1 MSESPRGALPDHL
14 WRPLTQHTLLQ
25 GKPRL
30 CMVEAKGCYVTDE
43 KGKTYLDTLAGLWCV
58 NVGYG
63 RQELADVAH
72 EQMSKLPFLS
82 PVMTAE
88 PVSEFANKLK
98 ELLGMD
104 GHVYFASSGSEAN
117 EAAFKIVRQ
126 HHLQSGR
133 GGERRFKIISRY
145 RGYHGN
151 TMGAMAATGQAE
163 RKIGY
168 EPGPPGFVHVMPP
181 YPYRAHPKLSIDE
194 HGEECAR
201 LLEETIIYEGAE
213 TVAAFIMEPLISGG
227 GVLIPPDNYLPLVRE
242 ICDRYGVLLIFDEVV
257 SGFGRTGEMFA
268 HHHWKTLPDL
278 ITFAKGL
285 ASGYMPVAAT
295 FAREEIFESFLGE
308 AGDLSHFRQVNTF
321 GGHPVAAA
329 VALRNIQIV
338 EDEDLPRNAEKV
350 GEYLRAEL
358 NAAVGTHPNVGDI
371 RGKGLL
377 TGVELVVDR
386 ESKVPLAEPD
396 VTAILAHAL
405 ENGVIL
411 GRNTNTI
418 PGRCNVLLIS
428 PPLIL
433 TREDADRIV
442 EVVAAALA
450 DLSVRGPTTVSS

>member
-1 MSESPRGALPDHL
+1 MSESEELMLPDHL
-14 WRPLTQHTLLQ
+14 WRPLTQHSLLQ

-30 CMVEAKGCYVTDE
+30 CMVEAKGCYFTDE
-43 KGKTYLDTLAGLWCV
+43 NGKTYLDTLAGLWCV

-63 RQELADVAH
+63 RQELADAAH
-72 EQMSKLPFLS
+72 AQMSKLPYIS
-82 PVMTAE
+82 PIFTAE
-88 PVSEFANKLK
+88 PTSEFANKLK
-98 ELLGMD
+98 SMLKMD
-104 GHVYFASSGSEAN
+104 GHVYFSSSGSEAN
-117 EAAFKIVRQ
+117 ETAFKIARQ
-126 HHLQSGR
+126 HHLQSGA

-145 RGYHGN
+145 RAYHGN

-168 EPGPPGFVHVMPP
+168 EPGPAGFVHVMPP
-181 YPYRAHPKLSIDE
+181 YPYRAHPKLSLED

-201 LLEETIIYEGAE
+201 VLEETIIYEGAE
-213 TVAAFIMEPLISGG
+213 TVAAVIMEPLISGG
-227 GVLIPPDNYLPLVRE
+227 GVLVPPDNYLPRVRE

-268 HHHWKTLPDL
+268 HLHWKTLPDI

-295 FAREEIFESFLGE
+295 FAREEVFQSFLGE
-308 AGDLSHFRQVNTF
+308 AGDTSHFRQVNTF

-329 VALRNIQIV
+329 VAMRNIQIV
-338 EDEDLPRNAEKV
+338 EEEDLPANAAAV
-350 GEYLRAEL
+350 GEYLRGEL
-358 NAAVGTHPNVGDI
+358 ASAVGEHPNVGEI

-386 ESKVPLAEPD
+386 ESKVPLAESD
-396 VTAILAHAL
+396 VTKLLAHAM
-405 ENGVIL
+405 ERGVLL

-442 EVVAAALA
+442 EAVHAALA
-450 DLSVRGPTTVSS
+450 DLSDRGPAAA

>member
-1 MSESPRGALPDHL
+1 MSQSESLAMPDHL
-14 WRPLTQHTLLQ
+14 WRPLTQHALLR

-30 CMVEAKGCYVTDE
+30 CMVEAKGCYFTDE
-43 KGKTYLDTLAGLWCV
+43 SGKTYLDTLAGLWCV

-63 RQELADVAH
+63 RQELADAAH
-72 EQMSKLPFLS
+72 EQMSKLPYIS

-98 ELLGMD
+98 TMLGMD
-104 GHVYFASSGSEAN
+104 GHVYFSSSGSEAN
-117 EAAFKIVRQ
+117 ETAFKIARQ
-126 HHLQSGR
+126 HHLQSGQ

-145 RGYHGN
+145 RAYHGN

-181 YPYRAHPKLSIDE
+181 YPYRAHPKLSLED

-213 TVAAFIMEPLISGG
+213 TVAAVIMEPLISGG
-227 GVLIPPDNYLPLVRE
+227 GVLVPPDNYLPLVRE

-257 SGFGRTGEMFA
+257 SGFGRTGAMFA
-268 HHHWKTLPDL
+268 HLHWKTQPDI

-295 FAREEIFESFLGE
+295 FARKDIFESFLGE
-308 AGDLSHFRQVNTF
+308 AGDTSHFRQINTF

-329 VALRNIQIV
+329 VAMRNIQIV
-338 EDEDLPRNAEKV
+338 EEEDLPTNALKV

-358 NAAVGTHPNVGDI
+358 ESAVGAHPHVGEI
-371 RGKGLL
+371 RGMGLL

-386 ESKVPLAEPD
+386 DSKVPLAESD
-396 VTAILAHAL
+396 MTKILAHAL
-405 ENGVIL
+405 DRGVLL

-433 TREDADRIV
+433 AREDADRIV
-442 EVVAAALA
+442 ESVHGALA
-450 DLSVRGPTTVSS
+450 DLVERGATPV